1 MLRFFSYFLFI
12 LIFSLNRVFFFF
24 FKRNFTGW
32 LIFFLQEKSYKK
44 INLKDQNQ
52 LIFFTP
58 NNLVDWRVRTILSK
72 EPDTIRW
79 INNFEKNKNK
89 EIIFWDIGANIGL
102 FSIYSAQKH
111 RGNIK
116 VIAFEPSSSNL
127 RVLTRNISI
136 NNFSDKIFINQIA
149 LTNKKNVFLD
159 MNEPNFIEGSSLNT
173 FGEKFNF
180 EGKNFLAKQKY
191 KIFGTTID
199 TMIDK
204 GYLDIPNYVK
214 IDVDGLEHLILEGG
228 DKMFNN
234 KKIRSV
240 LIEVNENF
248 KVQKEKVLKFM
259 LDHNFKLLAKENTPE
274 NLSDKFKKTFNYRFE
289 KNDK

>member
-274 NLSDKFKKTFNYRFE
+274 NLSDKFIKTFNYRFE

>member
-1 MLRFFSYFLFI
+1 MLRIFSYFLFI
-12 LIFSLNRVFFFF
+12 IIYSLNKVFFFI
-24 FKRNFTGW
+24 FKRNYIGW

-44 INLKDQNQ
+44 ILLKDQSQ

-58 NNLVDWRVRTILSK
+58 NNLIDWRVRTLLSK
-72 EPDTIRW
+72 EPDTIQW
-79 INNFEKNKNK
+79 IDNFDKNK

-111 RGNIK
+111 KGKIK

-127 RVLTRNISI
+127 RVLTRNISM
-136 NNFSDKIFINQIA
+136 NNFSNKIFVNQIA

-159 MNEPNFIEGSSLNT
+159 MNEPDFIEGSSLNT

-180 EGKNFLAKQKY
+180 EGENFLAKQKY

-199 TMIDK
+199 TMIDES
-204 GYLDIPNYVK
+204 YLDIPDYIK

-228 DKMFNN
+228 DKVFKN
-234 KKIRSV
+234 KKIKSV

-248 KVQKEKVLKFM
+248 KTQKDTVLKFM
-259 LDHNFKLLAKENTPE
+259 LDHNFKFITKENTPK
-274 NLSDKFKKTFNYRFE
+274 NLSDKFIKTFNYRFE
-289 KNDK
+289 RNDE

>member
-12 LIFSLNRVFFFF
+12 IIYSLNKVFFFF
-24 FKRNFTGW
+24 LKRNFTGW

-44 INLKDQNQ
+44 IKLNDQNS

-58 NNLVDWRVRTILSK
+58 NNLLEWRVRTLLSK
-72 EPDTIRW
+72 EPDTIKW
-79 INNFEKNKNK
+79 IDSFDKNKK
-89 EIIFWDIGANIGL
+89 IIFWDIGANIGL

-111 RGNIK
+111 EGNIK

-127 RVLTRNISI
+127 RVLSRNISI

-159 MNEPNFIEGSSLNT
+159 MNEPDFIEGSSLNT

-180 EGKNFLAKQKY
+180 EGKNFKARQKY
-191 KIFGTTID
+191 RIFGTTMD
-199 TMIDK
+199 AMIEERC
-204 GYLDIPNYVK
+204 LEIPDYIK

-228 DKMFNN
+228 DKLFEN
-234 KKIRSV
+234 KKVKSV

-248 KVQKEKVLKFM
+248 KIQKETVLKFM
-259 LDHNFKLLAKENTPE
+259 LNHNFKFITKENNPE
-274 NLSDKFKKTFNYRFE
+274 NLSNKFIKTFNYRFE

>member
-58 NNLVDWRVRTILSK
+58 NNLVDWRVRTLLSK

-180 EGKNFLAKQKY
+180 EGKKFLAKQKY

-274 NLSDKFKKTFNYRFE
+274 NLSDKFIKTFNYRFE

>member
-1 MLRFFSYFLFI
+1 MLRIFSYFLFI
-12 LIFSLNRVFFFF
+12 IIYSLNKVFFFI
-24 FKRNFTGW
+24 FKRNYIGW

-44 INLKDQNQ
+44 ILLKDQSQ

-58 NNLVDWRVRTILSK
+58 NNLIDWRVRTLLSK
-72 EPDTIRW
+72 EPDTIQW
-79 INNFEKNKNK
+79 IDNFDKNK

-111 RGNIK
+111 KGKIK

-127 RVLTRNISI
+127 RVLTRNISM
-136 NNFSDKIFINQIA
+136 NNFSNKIFVNQIA

-159 MNEPNFIEGSSLNT
+159 MNEPDFIEGSSLNT

-180 EGKNFLAKQKY
+180 EGENFLAKQKY

-199 TMIDK
+199 TMIDES
-204 GYLDIPNYVK
+204 YLDIPDYIK

-228 DKMFNN
+228 DKVFKNQ
-234 KKIRSV
+234 KIKSV

-248 KVQKEKVLKFM
+248 KTQKDTVLKFM
-259 LDHNFKLLAKENTPE
+259 LDHNFKFITKENTPK
-274 NLSDKFKKTFNYRFE
+274 NLSDKFIKTFNYRFE
-289 KNDK
+289 RNDE

>member
-12 LIFSLNRVFFFF
+12 IIYSLNKVFFFI
-24 FKRNFTGW
+24 FKRNYIGW

-44 INLKDQNQ
+44 ILLKDQSQ

-58 NNLVDWRVRTILSK
+58 NNLIDWRVRTLLSK
-72 EPDTIRW
+72 EPDTIQW
-79 INNFEKNKNK
+79 INNFDKNK

-111 RGNIK
+111 KGKIK

-127 RVLTRNISI
+127 RVLTRNISM
-136 NNFSDKIFINQIA
+136 NNFSNKIFVNQIA

-159 MNEPNFIEGSSLNT
+159 MNEPDFIEGSSLNT

-180 EGKNFLAKQKY
+180 EGENFLAKQKY

-199 TMIDK
+199 TMIDES
-204 GYLDIPNYVK
+204 YLDIPDYIK

-228 DKMFNN
+228 DKVFKNQ
-234 KKIRSV
+234 KIKSV

-248 KVQKEKVLKFM
+248 KTQKDTVLKFM
-259 LDHNFKLLAKENTPE
+259 LDHNFKFITKENTPK
-274 NLSDKFKKTFNYRFE
+274 NLSDKFIKTFNYRFE
-289 KNDK
+289 RNDE

>member
-1 MLRFFSYFLFI
+1 MIIY
-12 LIFSLNRVFFFF
+12 SLNKVFFFF
-24 FKRNFTGW
+24 FKRNFIGW
-32 LIFFLQEKSYKK
+32 LIFFLQDKSYKK
-44 INLKDQNQ
+44 INLEDQSQ

-58 NNLVDWRVRTILSK
+58 NNLVDWRVRTLHSK

-79 INNFEKNKNK
+79 IDNFDKNK

-111 RGNIK
+111 KGNIK

-127 RVLTRNISI
+127 RILTRNISI
-136 NNFSDKIFINQIA
+136 NNFSDKIFVNQIA

-159 MNEPNFIEGSSLNT
+159 MNEPEFIEGSSLNT

-199 TMIDK
+199 TMIDER
-204 GYLDIPNYVK
+204 YLNIPDYIK

-228 DKMFNN
+228 DKLFKN
-234 KKIRSV
+234 KKVKSV

-248 KVQKEKVLKFM
+248 NTQRETVLKFM
-259 LDHNFKLLAKENTPE
+259 LDHNFKFITKENNPD
-274 NLSDKFKKTFNYRFE
+274 NLSSKFKNTFNYIFL
-289 KNDK
+289 KNV

>member
-1 MLRFFSYFLFI
+1 MLRIFSYFLFI
-12 LIFSLNRVFFFF
+12 IIYSLNKVFFFL
-24 FKRNFTGW
+24 FKRNYIGW

-44 INLKDQNQ
+44 ILLKDQSQ

-58 NNLVDWRVRTILSK
+58 NNLIDWRVRTLLSK
-72 EPDTIRW
+72 EPDTIQW
-79 INNFEKNKNK
+79 IDNFDKNK

-111 RGNIK
+111 KGKIK

-127 RVLTRNISI
+127 RVLTRNISM
-136 NNFSDKIFINQIA
+136 NNFSNKIFVNQIA

-159 MNEPNFIEGSSLNT
+159 MNEPDFIEGSSLNT

-180 EGKNFLAKQKY
+180 EGENFLAKQKY

-199 TMIDK
+199 TMIDES
-204 GYLDIPNYVK
+204 YLDIPDYIK

-228 DKMFNN
+228 DKVFKNQ
-234 KKIRSV
+234 KIKSV

-248 KVQKEKVLKFM
+248 KTQKDTVLKFM
-259 LDHNFKLLAKENTPE
+259 LDHNFKFITKENTPK
-274 NLSDKFKKTFNYRFE
+274 NLSDKFIKTFNYRFE
-289 KNDK
+289 RNDE

>member
-58 NNLVDWRVRTILSK
+58 NNLVDWRVRTLLSK

>member
-1 MLRFFSYFLFI
+1 MLKFFSYFLFI

-44 INLKDQNQ
+44 INLKGQNQ

-58 NNLVDWRVRTILSK
+58 NNLVDWRVRTLLSK

-149 LTNKKNVFLD
+149 LTNQKNVFLD

-199 TMIDK
+199 TMVDN

-274 NLSDKFKKTFNYRFE
+274 NLSDKFIKTFNYRFE

>member
-199 TMIDK
+199 TMVDK

-274 NLSDKFKKTFNYRFE
+274 NLSDKFIKTFNYRFE

>member
-1 MLRFFSYFLFI
+1 
-12 LIFSLNRVFFFF
+12 
-24 FKRNFTGW
+24 
-32 LIFFLQEKSYKK
+32 
-44 INLKDQNQ
+44 
-52 LIFFTP
+52 
-58 NNLVDWRVRTILSK
+58 
-72 EPDTIRW
+72 
-79 INNFEKNKNK
+79 
-89 EIIFWDIGANIGL
+89 
-102 FSIYSAQKH
+102 
-111 RGNIK
+111 
-116 VIAFEPSSSNL
+116 
-127 RVLTRNISI
+127 
-136 NNFSDKIFINQIA
+136 
-149 LTNKKNVFLD
+149 

-199 TMIDK
+199 TMVDN

-274 NLSDKFKKTFNYRFE
+274 NLSDKFIKTFNYRFE

>member
-58 NNLVDWRVRTILSK
+58 NNLVDWRVRTLLSK

-199 TMIDK
+199 TMVDK

>member
-44 INLKDQNQ
+44 INLKGQNQ

-58 NNLVDWRVRTILSK
+58 NNLVDWRVRTLLSK

-149 LTNKKNVFLD
+149 LTNQKNVFLD

-199 TMIDK
+199 TMVDN

-274 NLSDKFKKTFNYRFE
+274 NLSDKFINTFNYRFE

>member
-1 MLRFFSYFLFI
+1 MLKFFSYFLFI

-44 INLKDQNQ
+44 INLKGQNK
-52 LIFFTP
+52 LIFFNP
-58 NNLVDWRVRTILSK
+58 NNLVDWRVRTLLSK

-149 LTNKKNVFLD
+149 LTNQKNVFLD

-199 TMIDK
+199 TMVDN

-274 NLSDKFKKTFNYRFE
+274 NLSDKFIKTFNYRFE